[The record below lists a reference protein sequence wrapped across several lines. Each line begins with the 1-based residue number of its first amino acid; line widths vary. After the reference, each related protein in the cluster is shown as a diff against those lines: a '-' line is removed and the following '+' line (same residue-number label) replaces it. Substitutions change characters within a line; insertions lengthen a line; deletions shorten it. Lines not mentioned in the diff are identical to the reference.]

1 MLHIVHH
8 PSYLTPPPP
17 SGGFPASKYNLIM
30 DELDR
35 LSVPQT
41 RHRPEP
47 MTRAWLEAVHHAAYV
62 AEVLAAEVPREK
74 ERRIGFPV
82 TRAISDRVQLTPHG
96 TWLAAKLALE
106 HGYAANTAG
115 GSHHALHET
124 GAGYCVF
131 NDLAVAANRL
141 LTEGDATRILI
152 VDLDVHQGDGTAALL
167 AGRDDVATFSM
178 HADKNFPARKARSTL
193 DVPLADGTDDAA
205 YLNALATHLPPL
217 LDRFRP
223 DLILYQAGVDPHAE
237 DRLGRL
243 SLSDAGLAERDRFV
257 AGLARRYGLPLASTP
272 GGGYGDDKAPIA
284 RRHVATIETLYHALV
299 EA

>member
-30 DELDR
+30 DVLDG

-41 RHRPEP
+41 RHRPERMP
-47 MTRAWLEAVHHAAYV
+47 REWLEAVHDPAYV
-62 AEVLAAEVPREK
+62 TEVLAAAVPREK

-82 TRAISDRVQLTPHG
+82 TRAISDRVQLTPYG

-141 LTEGDATRILI
+141 LAEGDVTRILI
-152 VDLDVHQGDGTAALL
+152 IDLDVHQGDGTAALL
-167 AGRDDVATFSM
+167 AGREEVATFSM
-178 HADKNFPARKARSTL
+178 HAEKNFPARKARSTL
-193 DVPLADGTDDAA
+193 DVPLPDGTDDSA
-205 YLNALATHLPPL
+205 YLDALAAHLPPMVE
-217 LDRFRP
+217 RFRP
-223 DLILYQAGVDPHAE
+223 DLILYQAGVDPHAD

-243 SLSDAGLAERDRFV
+243 ALTDDGLAERDRFV
-257 AGLARRYGLPLASTP
+257 AGLARRHDLPLASTP
-272 GGGYGDDKAPIA
+272 GGGYGEDKGPIA
-284 RRHVATIETLYHALV
+284 RRHVATIETLHHTLL